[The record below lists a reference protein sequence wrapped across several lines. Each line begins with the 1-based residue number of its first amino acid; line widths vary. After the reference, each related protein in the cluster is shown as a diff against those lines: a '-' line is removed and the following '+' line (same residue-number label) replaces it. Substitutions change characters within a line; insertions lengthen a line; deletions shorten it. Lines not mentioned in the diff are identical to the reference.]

1 MNITTN
7 EKEICRL
14 KQKYI
19 TLGGIIMV
27 NVSTK
32 KQAQSIDY
40 HAIEAMESFNSF
52 VKKKNTFLFSITA
65 VFLILYILLPILAF
79 QPVLQQKFFG
89 NITGVWVY
97 SAGLFIMTIV
107 LCTVY
112 VKKAASFDKAAAA
125 VLEEYHAKGENK

>member
-1 MNITTN
+1 
-7 EKEICRL
+7 
-14 KQKYI
+14 
-19 TLGGIIMV
+19 MV

-32 KQAQSIDY
+32 KQVQSIDY

>member
-19 TLGGIIMV
+19 TLGGIIMA
-27 NVSTK
+27 NVSSK
-32 KQAQSIDY
+32 KQAQPIDY

-65 VFLILYILLPILAF
+65 LFLVLYILLPILAF

-97 SAGLFIMTIV
+97 SAGLFVMTIV

-125 VLEEYHAKGENK
+125 VLAEYQTKGGN

>member
-1 MNITTN
+1 
-7 EKEICRL
+7 
-14 KQKYI
+14 
-19 TLGGIIMV
+19 MV

-89 NITGVWVY
+89 NITGIWVY

>member
-1 MNITTN
+1 MA
-7 EKEICRL
+7 
-14 KQKYI
+14 
-19 TLGGIIMV
+19 
-27 NVSTK
+27 NVSSK

-112 VKKAASFDKAAAA
+112 VKKLLHSIKLQPLFLQSIRRK
-125 VLEEYHAKGENK
+125 VENK

>member
-1 MNITTN
+1 MNITTTQ
-7 EKEICRL
+7 KEICGL
-14 KQKYI
+14 KQKYN
-19 TLGGIIMV
+19 TLRGIIMANISGNKNIESV
-27 NVSTK
+27 
-32 KQAQSIDY
+32 DY
-40 HAIEAMESFNSF
+40 NAIEAMESFNKF

-65 VFLILYILLPILAF
+65 AFLLLYILLPILAF
-79 QPVLQQKFFG
+79 QPVLQQKIFG

-125 VLEEYHAKGENK
+125 VLAEYHAKGGK

>member
-1 MNITTN
+1 MNITAN
-7 EKEICRL
+7 EKEICHL

-19 TLGGIIMV
+19 TLGGIIMA
-27 NVSTK
+27 NVSSE
-32 KQAQSIDY
+32 KQAQPIDY

-52 VKKKNTFLFSITA
+52 VKKKNTFLFSMTA

-79 QPVLQQKFFG
+79 QPVLQQKIFG

-97 SAGLFIMTIV
+97 SAGLFVMTIV

-112 VKKAASFDKAAAA
+112 VRKAASFDKAAAA
-125 VLEEYHAKGENK
+125 VLAEYHEKGGN

>member
-1 MNITTN
+1 VNITTN

>member
-1 MNITTN
+1 MN

-27 NVSTK
+27 NVSSK

>member
-7 EKEICRL
+7 KKEICRL

-19 TLGGIIMV
+19 TLGGIIMA
-27 NVSTK
+27 NLSEHK
-32 KQAQSIDY
+32 NIESIDY
-40 HAIEAMESFNSF
+40 NAIEAMESFNKF

-65 VFLILYILLPILAF
+65 IFLLLYILLPILAF
-79 QPVLQQKFFG
+79 QPVLQQKFVG

-125 VLEEYHAKGENK
+125 VLAEYQKGGK

>member
-1 MNITTN
+1 MNITTID
-7 EKEICRL
+7 KEICRF

-19 TLGGIIMV
+19 TLGGIIMA
-27 NVSTK
+27 NISRGK
-32 KQAQSIDY
+32 NIDSVDY
-40 HAIEAMESFNSF
+40 TAIEAMESFNKF

-65 VFLILYILLPILAF
+65 LFLTLYILLPILAF
-79 QPVLQQKFFG
+79 QPVLQQKIVG

-125 VLEEYHAKGENK
+125 VLAEYQAKGGK

>member
-1 MNITTN
+1 MNRKAIY
-7 EKEICRL
+7 RL

-19 TLGGIIMV
+19 TLGGIILG
-27 NVSTK
+27 NVSNK
-32 KQAQSIDY
+32 KQTSSIDY

-52 VKKKNTFLFSITA
+52 VRKKNTFLFSITA

-79 QPVLQQKFFG
+79 QPVLQQKIFG

-97 SAGLFIMTIV
+97 SAGLFVMTIV

-125 VLEEYHAKGENK
+125 VLAEYHAKGGK

>member
-1 MNITTN
+1 MNITTG
-7 EKEICRL
+7 EKEICRF
-14 KQKYI
+14 KQKYN
-19 TLGGIIMV
+19 TLGGIIMANISGNKNIESV
-27 NVSTK
+27 
-32 KQAQSIDY
+32 DY
-40 HAIEAMESFNSF
+40 NAIEAMDSFNKF

-65 VFLILYILLPILAF
+65 IFLTLYILLPILAF

-112 VKKAASFDKAAAA
+112 VKKASSFDKAAAA
-125 VLEEYHAKGENK
+125 VLTEYHEKGGN

>member
-1 MNITTN
+1 MNITAI

-14 KQKYI
+14 KQKYN
-19 TLGGIIMV
+19 TLGGIIMANISGNK
-27 NVSTK
+27 NVESV
-32 KQAQSIDY
+32 DY
-40 HAIEAMESFNSF
+40 SAIEAMESFNNF

-79 QPVLQQKFFG
+79 QPVLQQKFIG

-112 VKKAASFDKAAAA
+112 VKKASSFDKAAAA
-125 VLEEYHAKGENK
+125 VLAEYHAKGGK

>member
-1 MNITTN
+1 MA
-7 EKEICRL
+7 
-14 KQKYI
+14 
-19 TLGGIIMV
+19 
-27 NVSTK
+27 NVSSK

-112 VKKAASFDKAAAA
+112 VKKAASFDKVAAA
-125 VLEEYHAKGENK
+125 VLAEYQAKGGK